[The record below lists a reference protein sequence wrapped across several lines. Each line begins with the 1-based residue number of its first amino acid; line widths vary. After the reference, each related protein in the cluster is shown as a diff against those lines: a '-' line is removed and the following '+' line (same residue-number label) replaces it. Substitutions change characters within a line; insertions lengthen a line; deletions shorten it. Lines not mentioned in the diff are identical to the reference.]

1 MALCTARSTWVNT
14 RLDYTLVR
22 RRKRVTELAE
32 NQSCNNSLGMLCKD
46 MAQVRN
52 LDAHERP
59 PALIKNV
66 YKFYQNISEAAL
78 KTDDGIL
85 DLSGGIRATFH
96 DRISEVD
103 GISSSRISAACRYLR
118 DGKELA
124 MDLLGSEVKVYE
136 ANNIPGICPGTGGS
150 V

>member
-1 MALCTARSTWVNT
+1 
-14 RLDYTLVR
+14 
-22 RRKRVTELAE
+22 
-32 NQSCNNSLGMLCKD
+32 

-52 LDAHERP
+52 LDAHEKP
-59 PALIKNV
+59 PAFIKKV
-66 YKFYQNISEAAL
+66 YKFYQKISQASL

-85 DLSGGIRATFH
+85 DLSGGMRAIFH

-103 GISSSRISAACRYLR
+103 QIPSSRISAACRYLR

-136 ANNIPGICPGTGGS
+136 ANNIPGMCPGTVRS

>member
-1 MALCTARSTWVNT
+1 
-14 RLDYTLVR
+14 
-22 RRKRVTELAE
+22 
-32 NQSCNNSLGMLCKD
+32 

-52 LDAHERP
+52 LDAHEKP
-59 PALIKNV
+59 PAFIRKV
-66 YKFYQNISEAAL
+66 YKFYQRISQAAL

-85 DLSGGIRATFH
+85 DLNGGMRATFH

-103 GISSSRISAACRYLR
+103 GIPSSRISAACCYLR

-136 ANNIPGICPGTGGS
+136 ANNIPGMCPGTARS
-150 V
+150 VQRTSNTTQVYF

>member
-1 MALCTARSTWVNT
+1 
-14 RLDYTLVR
+14 
-22 RRKRVTELAE
+22 
-32 NQSCNNSLGMLCKD
+32 

-59 PALIKNV
+59 PVSIKKV
-66 YKFYQNISEAAL
+66 YKFYQKISQAAL

-85 DLSGGIRATFH
+85 DLSGGLRATFH
-96 DRISEVD
+96 NRISEVD
-103 GISSSRISAACRYLR
+103 EISSSSVSAACRYLR

-124 MDLLGSEVKVYE
+124 MDFLGSGVKVYE
-136 ANNIPGICPGTGGS
+136 ANNIPGMCPGTVRS